1 MPWIVDGNNVAR
13 GGDRE
18 QVRRAA
24 LAVARSERVRLVVYF
39 DGRPPS
45 GSDAVERL
53 GAVEVRYVANAD
65 AAILAQLAGAGS
77 GWLVATDD
85 RDLAARVRAL
95 GARAVAAAEFRAKAE
110 RAAAAAPAPG
120 PSGRDVTAELAY
132 FRDPANRLPGPRTAV
147 PRRKRG
153 RPGR

>member
-18 QVRRAA
+18 AVRRAA
-24 LAVARSERVRLVVYF
+24 LAVARQERVRLVVFF
-39 DGRPPS
+39 DGRPPA
-45 GSDAVERL
+45 GADAVERL
-53 GAVEVRYVANAD
+53 GAVEVRYAVDAD
-65 AAILAQLAGAGS
+65 AAILGLIGGGGT

-85 RDLAARVRAL
+85 RALADRARAL
-95 GARAVAAAEFRAKAE
+95 GARAVPAAEFRAKAD
-110 RAAAAAPAPG
+110 RAAEAAPTYPPTG
-120 PSGRDVTAELAY
+120 GDLSAELAY

-153 RPGR
+153 RPGV